1 MRFPTGQNKIR
12 PTTNIQSQI
21 RVGLI
26 GHQPLP
32 KENDWQSMALGEGG
46 IVTCASVSSTQKQG
60 WDGDW
65 DQKVLYARTN
75 FQRIKY

>member
-46 IVTCASVSSTQKQG
+46 IVTYASVSSTQKQG

-75 FQRIKY
+75 FQRINY